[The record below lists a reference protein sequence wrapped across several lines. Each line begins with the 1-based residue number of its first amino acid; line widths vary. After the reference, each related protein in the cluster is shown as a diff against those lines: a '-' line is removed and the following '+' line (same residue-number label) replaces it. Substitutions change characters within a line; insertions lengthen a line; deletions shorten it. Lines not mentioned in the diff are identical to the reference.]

1 MKRITI
7 LSLMLFGLLTSMTTM
22 AQGKKP
28 VAAFSF
34 KEGTAGWQVI
44 SMSDEEQI
52 GWKWR
57 EGGYGAVP
65 AGTMWSQPSAG
76 KVRHA
81 WLISPPLDLSDV
93 TDSEFYLH
101 YSQVYASN
109 TVSVDAF
116 FQEDAN
122 LDLTITDKDAFL
134 AQWGDVHT
142 NLNYKQNGGAL
153 GVDFSDISSW
163 RNAYA
168 SVTNPQ
174 NLSMHDGKKIR
185 MGIRVVNGTESSAIT
200 NTYIHEVTIAGNII
214 DEDAPVPDV
223 TAVDSVG
230 NTFARAWFEANEISK
245 MYWAVKAQGESV
257 ASLSD
262 IKDNLGSDVF
272 VSSGT
277 FDYNV
282 PGSNVPFEI
291 GDLEI
296 NTNYTLFYGA
306 EDFSNNMSA
315 VKTLNF
321 SSDNDLTAPVISSI
335 ELTDI
340 SEVAATA
347 NISADEAGE
356 IMLRIYESGWEPSNT
371 EQFEGGQG
379 AVVRVEAYKVKD
391 FTAAADTIVR
401 YLEPAKSYIAY
412 GTVTDLTGNVSEIFK
427 SDRFTT
433 LTDDKAPVITSSSI
447 TDITNHGANLNIVCD
462 EPTAGFGDVLL
473 NWVATAQGTV
483 LDADGVLNKTNG
495 LASGVAVLDSATY
508 DNVIVLDNLEKN
520 TAYTIHCVAVDE
532 SENKS
537 EVTAIDI
544 TTTDAMEEVPLFLQE
559 FDVTNLNYHFVDVTI
574 PEGSADSWK
583 SNAGNSMVSVGNSV
597 KPQQYDSW
605 CVVGPVNL
613 ENILDIKAEW
623 EGKKTWGE
631 YADKLSLWVSSAYT
645 GDGVID
651 INNWTQISQPGDF
664 ANTTGVQSAKRDVPV
679 EFAKAKVYFAI
690 RYNHTDWAHNWNIH
704 WLKIYGSRVGDAP
717 TPVVEWVE
725 TYNPTSTSAT
735 MLFNASTYGRVFWY
749 LAEEDGS
756 VPAAPTVDQVK
767 SGSEASMSGILEYR
781 AGNSIDQ
788 EFTLNNLKPGTKYH
802 LYTAFRDAE
811 YNWADGLTYFDP
823 ECIFETK
830 SLEITSVKDSLV
842 LATGSYLKMA
852 AMSEGRL
859 FWTVK
864 EKGVAAPQNFDEIY
878 SSFDKKGAFD
888 YNATDESELSWYI
901 NSLDP
906 ETEYTAYMIMTEGSR
921 EYYSA
926 IQSFDFTTS
935 SIAVTTASHEQAMLM
950 PGETDK
956 YTVNFTAKT
965 SSNGWIHLVMTEKG
979 AVQPAIEDILD
990 VSAGF
995 AGKKFALTDPND
1007 IVVQIDELSQA
1018 NSSDFT
1024 AWIVVTSGD
1033 HVSPVYQLDSGT
1045 TTAIIPNVDESLIEI
1060 RGFRES
1066 VKLIYRGEEKT
1077 EVEIYNILGQLDR
1090 VVTVYPGE
1098 NDINGLDKGINIL
1111 SVKVNGGRV
1120 TKKVVIQ

>member
-1 MKRITI
+1 M
-7 LSLMLFGLLTSMTTM
+7 
-22 AQGKKP
+22 
-28 VAAFSF
+28 
-34 KEGTAGWQVI
+34 
-44 SMSDEEQI
+44 
-52 GWKWR
+52 
-57 EGGYGAVP
+57 
-65 AGTMWSQPSAG
+65 
-76 KVRHA
+76 
-81 WLISPPLDLSDV
+81 
-93 TDSEFYLH
+93 
-101 YSQVYASN
+101 
-109 TVSVDAF
+109 
-116 FQEDAN
+116 
-122 LDLTITDKDAFL
+122 
-134 AQWGDVHT
+134 
-142 NLNYKQNGGAL
+142 
-153 GVDFSDISSW
+153 
-163 RNAYA
+163 
-168 SVTNPQ
+168 
-174 NLSMHDGKKIR
+174 
-185 MGIRVVNGTESSAIT
+185 
-200 NTYIHEVTIAGNII
+200 
-214 DEDAPVPDV
+214 
-223 TAVDSVG
+223 
-230 NTFARAWFEANEISK
+230 EA
-245 MYWAVKAQGESV
+245 
-257 ASLSD
+257 
-262 IKDNLGSDVF
+262 
-272 VSSGT
+272 
-277 FDYNV
+277 
-282 PGSNVPFEI
+282 
-291 GDLEI
+291 
-296 NTNYTLFYGA
+296 
-306 EDFSNNMSA
+306 
-315 VKTLNF
+315 
-321 SSDNDLTAPVISSI
+321 
-335 ELTDI
+335 
-340 SEVAATA
+340 
-347 NISADEAGE
+347 
-356 IMLRIYESGWEPSNT
+356 
-371 EQFEGGQG
+371 
-379 AVVRVEAYKVKD
+379 
-391 FTAAADTIVR
+391 
-401 YLEPAKSYIAY
+401 
-412 GTVTDLTGNVSEIFK
+412 
-427 SDRFTT
+427 
-433 LTDDKAPVITSSSI
+433 
-447 TDITNHGANLNIVCD
+447 
-462 EPTAGFGDVLL
+462 
-473 NWVATAQGTV
+473 
-483 LDADGVLNKTNG
+483 
-495 LASGVAVLDSATY
+495 
-508 DNVIVLDNLEKN
+508 
-520 TAYTIHCVAVDE
+520 
-532 SENKS
+532 
-537 EVTAIDI
+537 
-544 TTTDAMEEVPLFLQE
+544 VPLFLQE

-574 PEGSADSWK
+574 PDGSADSWR
-583 SNAGNSMVSVGNSV
+583 SDAGNSMVTVANTV

-605 CVVGPVNL
+605 CIVGPVNL
-613 ENILDIKAEW
+613 ENILDVKVALEHQR
-623 EGKKTWGE
+623 GYGN
-631 YADKLSLWVSSAYT
+631 YNDVLSLWVSDKYT
-645 GDGVID
+645 GNKVVDMND
-651 INNWTQISQPGDF
+651 WTQISQPGDF
-664 ANTTGVQSAKRDVPV
+664 DNGTGVQNLEKDVAAD
-679 EFAKAKVYFAI
+679 FAQKQVYFAI
-690 RYNHTDWAHNWNIH
+690 RYYHNQWSQNWKIH
-704 WLKIYGSRVGDAP
+704 WLKIYGSRVGAAP
-717 TPVVEWVE
+717 TPVVDWVE
-725 TYNPTSTSAT
+725 ARNPSSTSST

-756 VPAAPTVDQVK
+756 VPAAPTMDQVK
-767 SGSEASMSGILEYR
+767 SGSGAAKSGILEYR
-781 AGNSIDQ
+781 AGNYIDQ
-788 EFTLNNLKPGTKYH
+788 EFILNNLKPGTKYH